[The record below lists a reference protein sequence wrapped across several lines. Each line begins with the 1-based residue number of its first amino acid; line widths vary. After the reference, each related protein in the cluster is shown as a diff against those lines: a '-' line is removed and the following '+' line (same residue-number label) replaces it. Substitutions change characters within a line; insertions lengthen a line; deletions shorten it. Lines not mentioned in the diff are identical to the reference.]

1 MPGNAVLKVEVLDK
15 DEGSINDDYIGKFET
30 TLSQGPK
37 EVEIVSTLLKKVKG
51 TFWLKVSTSE
61 LEFLKFIINL

>member
-51 TFWLKVSTSE
+51 TFWLKVSTTANSN
-61 LEFLKFIINL
+61 F